1 MFLSGLIFGMLI
13 GVLLIKLHRLL
24 NEVDSE
30 AKRMTEDAKAT
41 YQFWKERRKT
51 QN

>member
-13 GVLLIKLHRLL
+13 GALLVKLHRLL
-24 NEVDSE
+24 NEVDSK
-30 AKRMTEDAKAT
+30 AKQMTEDAKAT
-41 YQFWKERRKT
+41 YQFWRERRKA